1 MSQQTPAFARE
12 QRLRSVSAPK
22 PVAALLV
29 ANADDCEDHKS
40 GGTQAFG
47 KDAATSVIRVLVVDD
62 HALVRRGLTDL
73 LGGVDGIEIVGAI
86 ADGSLAATAVVDL
99 RPDIVLMDLSMP
111 GLDGIEA
118 TRAVLVAQPETKVI
132 MLTSF
137 SENARILAALEAG
150 AVGYLL
156 KDAEPEDIIRALN
169 DASDGGV
176 PLSPKA
182 ARALLPGNRPAGN
195 ASGAALTARE
205 REVLSLV
212 AAGLP
217 NKSIARRLTISEKTV
232 KAHLTRVFS
241 VLGVSDRTS
250 AALWAQRHGII

>member
-1 MSQQTPAFARE
+1 M
-12 QRLRSVSAPK
+12 
-22 PVAALLV
+22 
-29 ANADDCEDHKS
+29 
-40 GGTQAFG
+40 
-47 KDAATSVIRVLVVDD
+47 IRVLIVDD
-62 HALVRRGLTDL
+62 HALIRRGLSDL
-73 LGGVDGIEIVGAI
+73 LGAAEGIDVVGAI
-86 ADGSLAATAVVDL
+86 DDGFHAAAVVTEL
-99 RPDIVLMDLSMP
+99 EPDIVLMDLSMP

-118 TRAVLVAQPETKVI
+118 TRAVLAVRPTVKVI

-156 KDAEPEDIIRALN
+156 KDTEPEDVIRALR
-169 DASDGGV
+169 DAADGGV

-195 ASGAALTARE
+195 ASADALSARE
-205 REVLSLV
+205 REVLTLV
-212 AAGLP
+212 AVGLP

-232 KAHLTRVFS
+232 KTHLTRVFT

-250 AALWAQRHGII
+250 AALWAQRNGLI

>member
-1 MSQQTPAFARE
+1 
-12 QRLRSVSAPK
+12 
-22 PVAALLV
+22 
-29 ANADDCEDHKS
+29 
-40 GGTQAFG
+40 
-47 KDAATSVIRVLVVDD
+47 VIRVLIVDD
-62 HALVRRGLTDL
+62 HALIRRGLSDL
-73 LGGVDGIEIVGAI
+73 LSAAEGIDVVGSIDDG
-86 ADGSLAATAVVDL
+86 LFAAAVVTEL
-99 RPDIVLMDLSMP
+99 EPDIVLMDLSMP

-118 TRAVLVAQPETKVI
+118 TRAVLQVRPTVKVI

-156 KDAEPEDIIRALN
+156 KDTEPADVIRALL
-169 DASDGGV
+169 DAADGGV

-195 ASGAALTARE
+195 PTTDALSARE
-205 REVLSLV
+205 RQVLSLV
-212 AAGLP
+212 AVGLP

-232 KAHLTRVFS
+232 KAHLTRVFT

-250 AALWAQRHGII
+250 AALWAQRNGLI

>member
-1 MSQQTPAFARE
+1 VSQQTPAFARE

-47 KDAATSVIRVLVVDD
+47 KNAATSVIRVLVVDD

-156 KDAEPEDIIRALN
+156 KDAEPEDI